1 MSDQAANL
9 TASGLFTTSAGAFN
23 STLPVIMVRMS
34 TFNNFGLNFE
44 FNVLYAIII
53 ATTSCN
59 VIYRR
64 QNENIKLF
72 PEASK
77 KLNNLSQTKSLNH
90 SHLHVPKGM

>member
-23 STLPVIMVRMS
+23 STLPVIMVCMS
-34 TFNNFGLNFE
+34 TFNSFGLNLRKTFE
-44 FNVLYAIII
+44 PRDII
-53 ATTSCN
+53 ATISCN

-64 QNENIKLF
+64 QKENTKLF

-77 KLNNLSQTKSLNH
+77 KLNNLAQQKSLNH